1 MEKTKDLLIDTCL
14 LAGKIMMESGSE
26 VYRVEDTM
34 NRIAEN
40 ANEPNSKSYVTATGI
55 FMGLKSSRYTQI
67 ENVGERNINLEKVE
81 AVNQLSRKFAEK
93 SVDLPKLYQQLK
105 IIDKETPEF
114 PLILQVL
121 SAAFLSAFLM
131 ILFGGH
137 WINFIPTLFI
147 GGFGFFIKHEVK
159 QHFDLRFFD
168 IFISSF
174 LIGILALL
182 FTRTGLAL
190 SFDYMCIGAVMPL
203 VPGVA
208 ITASLRDILA
218 GHLVSG
224 LVRGTEAIIV
234 AASIAIGIACVLSIF
249 GGFFHDIFSSV
260 FS

>member
-1 MEKTKDLLIDTCL
+1 MEKAEDLLIDTCL

-40 ANEPNSKSYVTATGI
+40 ANEPNSNSYVTATGI
-55 FMGLKSSRYTQI
+55 FMGLKSRHYTQI

-93 SVDLPKLYQQLK
+93 SVDLPTLYQQLK
-105 IIDKETPEF
+105 KIDKETPEF
-114 PLILQVL
+114 PLLLQILG
-121 SAAFLSAFLM
+121 AAFLSAFLM
-131 ILFGGH
+131 VLFGGD
-137 WINFIPTLFI
+137 WLNFIPTLFI
-147 GGFGFFIKHEVK
+147 GGIGFFIKYEVK
-159 QHFDLRFFD
+159 QNFDLRFLDTFFAS
-168 IFISSF
+168 FI
-174 LIGILALL
+174 IGMLALL
-182 FTRTGLAL
+182 FTQTGLAL

-203 VPGVA
+203 VPGVT

-234 AASIAIGIACVLSIF
+234 AASIAIGIACILFIF
-249 GGFFHDIFSSV
+249 GGWLP
-260 FS
+260 